1 MLRRFCDIDHLLR
14 SKRGDG
20 SIKAYFQKST
30 TIFITHLFRPELDC
44 EIFTSCRIPSGAEA
58 GLKFDDGG
66 CLVNTGLRSE
76 WTQVGDAPK
85 EVNKLGSRYYTQGL
99 IRLDWFTSCLT
110 VVLVTWIKGMAAPKK
125 SHCCILTGL
134 AALFFLFVCVQ
145 GSKDGFETS
154 QTRAPTHASDKNR
167 QVSNGMLPKTST
179 FKSQIGKSVLPV
191 IHSEP
196 KAKLLERL
204 AVNRKQQSSIN
215 KSFHKILTLLIK
227 NVNQLSSTTHK
238 LPTETIE
245 LSRSSNDVREPKGN
259 SKNVITFL
267 SRSKRDSASLTPVTS
282 EPTTTTNHSE
292 LLAILTNPY
301 TETIQSAG
309 TTETPQIIAAANETA
324 AEAIHGADDDLTHD
338 FYLLRA
344 EVVGGAC
351 VVCGVV
357 VLLINVIAAMLIER
371 RRRNREKRKEILL
384 WKPPAAK
391 DACSNTLYTQGG
403 TRMCSSDP
411 QQNGGGLLCV
421 VSPRSSRK
429 APLQLSPSQLMLYHQ
444 KELVQIN

>member
-1 MLRRFCDIDHLLR
+1 MYDL
-14 SKRGDG
+14 
-20 SIKAYFQKST
+20 
-30 TIFITHLFRPELDC
+30 IFL
-44 EIFTSCRIPSGAEA
+44 S
-58 GLKFDDGG
+58 
-66 CLVNTGLRSE
+66 
-76 WTQVGDAPK
+76 
-85 EVNKLGSRYYTQGL
+85 
-99 IRLDWFTSCLT
+99 
-110 VVLVTWIKGMAAPKK
+110 
-125 SHCCILTGL
+125 
-134 AALFFLFVCVQ
+134 FLFP
-145 GSKDGFETS
+145 DGFETS

-324 AEAIHGADDDLTHD
+324 AEAIHGAGEFVHFLFFCFLVLFFGFVLFCFVLFVFLFFVLFFFCLNVFD
-338 FYLLRA
+338 FQLFFFF
-344 EVVGGAC
+344 
-351 VVCGVV
+351 
-357 VLLINVIAAMLIER
+357 
-371 RRRNREKRKEILL
+371 IL
-384 WKPPAAK
+384 
-391 DACSNTLYTQGG
+391 
-403 TRMCSSDP
+403 
-411 QQNGGGLLCV
+411 
-421 VSPRSSRK
+421 
-429 APLQLSPSQLMLYHQ
+429 
-444 KELVQIN
+444 